1 MQSLELL
8 KKYTPYKLRKTLAEA
23 LILSKIDYGSVVY
36 QNIPKFLINR
46 LQKVQTIS
54 ARYVLH
60 RYPKECGGMKLGW
73 LPIIERFEFD
83 TTKLAFKAL
92 RYLEWSDYLSLKFHK
107 LLTVTLKNS
116 DDYKL
121 P

>member
-1 MQSLELL
+1 
-8 KKYTPYKLRKTLAEA
+8 
-23 LILSKIDYGSVVY
+23 
-36 QNIPKFLINR
+36 
-46 LQKVQTIS
+46 
-54 ARYVLH
+54 
-60 RYPKECGGMKLGW
+60 MKLGW

-83 TTKLAFKAL
+83 TTKLAFEAL